1 MKALGD
7 FLSHGKVQM
16 EYRLEKKKGN
26 RGRVKNNRQKGGK
39 TKEFPQKINI
49 LDAVREEEKGGL
61 SKQKRSYYTS
71 SHSVEDMPACRRIS
85 LAGLHQC
92 HYNEG

>member
-39 TKEFPQKINI
+39 TKEFPQAIQEI
-49 LDAVREEEKGGL
+49 EGSLPREHPGENGTG
-61 SKQKRSYYTS
+61 
-71 SHSVEDMPACRRIS
+71 
-85 LAGLHQC
+85 
-92 HYNEG
+92 